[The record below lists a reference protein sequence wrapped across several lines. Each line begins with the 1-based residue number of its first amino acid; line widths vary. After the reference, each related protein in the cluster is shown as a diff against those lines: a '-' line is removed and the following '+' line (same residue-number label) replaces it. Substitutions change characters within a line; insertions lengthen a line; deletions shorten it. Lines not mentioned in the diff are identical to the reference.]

1 MRTLSS
7 SHRGRY
13 FICNKTFTQICRTNK
28 ESKSQDTE
36 EPSSSGNSAD
46 RINDSGI
53 LPIPSN
59 GNGNSKSFARPSSE
73 KKQSTRLDSFR
84 EEKVIQIEES

>member
-1 MRTLSS
+1 M
-7 SHRGRY
+7 
-13 FICNKTFTQICRTNK
+13 K
-28 ESKSQDTE
+28 

-46 RINDSGI
+46 RINESGTS
-53 LPIPSN
+53 PIPSN
-59 GNGNSKSFARPSSE
+59 GNSKSFTRPSSE